1 VISRNL
7 KTLLIRVQVWPKGAQ
22 EEATKALR
30 EIEEDFIIGPAIV
43 DFDTLI
49 EHGSKDELAGRSHA
63 QAIPSFARRCFSA

>member
-1 VISRNL
+1 MISRNL

-43 DFDTLI
+43 DLDTFDRTWI
-49 EHGSKDELAGRSHA
+49 E
-63 QAIPSFARRCFSA
+63 RRISGEVTCSGHS